1 MRTRPGCHPYRWF
14 TLILTPSPVELS
26 TATTASDLQV
36 YNSARVIHNLAPVSC
51 VLAALSATVPHMFDT
66 SVPEGHRPPA
76 RGRLHAFIDESG
88 QRSRSAASSDNFI
101 MSAVVIPEERLAD
114 ATTLLE
120 LVRADLKRH
129 PGHALHWKN
138 IKSHTHRLRA
148 CQLLAEADWLT
159 ISSVVVCKRQLG
171 GDPLND
177 DLAYLFTLR
186 YLLERL
192 SWLARDQQREL
203 AYTMAHV
210 VRFQIS
216 KLREHEARWRDK
228 PGSQIAWDHLDDRG
242 GRLDQPSRIEHL
254 QLADLAASATGAAF
268 NKDEFGNTEIRYLQE
283 LAARLY
289 RRNGKLL
296 SYGLKLHPGRESTKA
311 AYPWVAAL

>member
-1 MRTRPGCHPYRWF
+1 
-14 TLILTPSPVELS
+14 
-26 TATTASDLQV
+26 
-36 YNSARVIHNLAPVSC
+36 
-51 VLAALSATVPHMFDT
+51 MFDT
-66 SVPEGHRPPA
+66 PVPDGHRSRP
-76 RGRLHAFIDESG
+76 RRRLHAFIDESG
-88 QRSRSAASSDNFI
+88 QRARSDASSDNFI
-101 MSAVVIPEERLAD
+101 MSAVVIPEDRLAD
-114 ATTLLE
+114 AATLLE

-138 IKSHTHRLRA
+138 IKSHTQRLRA

-159 ISSVVVCKRQLG
+159 ISSVVVCKRHLPG
-171 GDPLND
+171 EPLND

-192 SWLARDQQREL
+192 SWLAREHDTEL

-210 VRFQIS
+210 VRFQIA
-216 KLREHEARWRDK
+216 KLREYEARWRAEPDCE
-228 PGSQIAWDHLDDRG
+228 IAWSHLDARG
-242 GRLDQPSRIEHL
+242 GQLDQPSRIEHL

-283 LAARLY
+283 LAVRLY
-289 RRNGKLL
+289 RRNGNLL
-296 SYGLKLHPGRESTKA
+296 SYGLKLHPGRDSTKA